1 MNMPEQFEIIPAID
15 LVNGKVIRLRE
26 GNISHLT
33 HYSDDAIATAERW
46 RQQGADLIHVVDIDR
61 ALGRGENQQLI
72 NDLLRKASASFQ
84 IAGGIRTKEMA
95 EDLLQKGAERVVL
108 GTLAF
113 SNPTVI
119 SQLVKEYGEDRVLV
133 ALDYKMGN
141 VMVGGWLKRTKF
153 RTKEAL
159 DLFMERGVKRFLLT
173 SVDRDGSLLGPDLV
187 EIRSLTR
194 NKDMKVL
201 ASGGIRSSSDVL
213 ELKRAEAAGVV
224 LGKSLYEGRIT
235 LQEVRKKILHGVTE

>member
-1 MNMPEQFEIIPAID
+1 
-15 LVNGKVIRLRE
+15 
-26 GNISHLT
+26 
-33 HYSDDAIATAERW
+33 
-46 RQQGADLIHVVDIDR
+46 
-61 ALGRGENQQLI
+61 
-72 NDLLRKASASFQ
+72 
-84 IAGGIRTKEMA
+84 MA

-187 EIRSLTR
+187 GIRNLTR

-213 ELKRAEAAGVV
+213 ELKRAEAGGVV